1 MMPFL
6 RFTVLCLTGLS
17 LTGIFTACGEASEE
31 NKPAPQQQVR
41 KEKKKKREAIDI
53 FAEPVRR
60 PPIAAPAFSD
70 MSTGTA
76 GNTEVTPPAEIKSEI
91 LQPISS
97 GEADNRTQIRQ
108 SKRSVWQV
116 RTQVPA
122 GSLAESIIQNAQ
134 LPASSRYLWAPQ
146 PVQGSLQLFRVP
158 DVKLS
163 PDASV
168 LVFLETLGEAQGPFG
183 SRLILMSTNNW
194 QVLNILEIRDRYFEK
209 FEFIP
214 GTAKIAALC
223 IAQKACRQEQGFACI
238 DLLTGKE
245 ERFQQID
252 PGIGNMAFLV
262 DSRKNLI
269 VSHPERKA
277 IIVLPLETEGHQ
289 EIRVESAN
297 SMVAMSN
304 DGTELAVLNP
314 KHGRKIEIFRTSD
327 WLPSA
332 TVSLTETLN
341 AKNFHFARGKK
352 SFLICGDPSYSSGSL
367 LVRAGKTIALDG
379 ISSGRALFTE
389 NGKKIYHLTDTA
401 NEIQVID
408 SISGA
413 GQRIIEVNKAEPHF
427 RKSKPGKV
435 THLFYIPSCKGLAM
449 FDSNGNLFLIPAE
462 RQGTEKGNNDERAII
477 FQRDLVL

>member
-1 MMPFL
+1 MTPLL
-6 RFTVLCLTGLS
+6 RFTILCLTGLS
-17 LTGIFTACGEASEE
+17 LIGTFAACGDAPEE
-31 NKPAPQQQVR
+31 NKTVPQQPVR

-53 FAEPVRR
+53 FAEPTRR
-60 PPIAAPAFSD
+60 LPIAAPAFDNTSI
-70 MSTGTA
+70 STGSA
-76 GNTEVTPPAEIKSEI
+76 EMKPPAEIKSEI

-97 GEADNRTQIRQ
+97 GEADSRTQIRQ

-116 RTQVPA
+116 RTPINA
-122 GSLAESIIQNAQ
+122 GSLAESIVQNTQ
-134 LPASSRYLWAPQ
+134 LPENTRYLWVPQ

-183 SRLILMSTNNW
+183 SRLILMSTNSWN
-194 QVLNILEIRDRYFEK
+194 VLNILEIRDRYFEK

-214 GTAKIAALC
+214 GTTKIAALC

-252 PGIGNMAFLV
+252 PGIGDVAFLV
-262 DSRKNLI
+262 DNRKNLI
-269 VSHPERKA
+269 VSHPERQA
-277 IIVLPLETEGHQ
+277 VIVLPLESKGHQ
-289 EIRVESAN
+289 EIQVESPN
-297 SMVAMSN
+297 SMVALSN

-327 WLPSA
+327 WLPAA
-332 TVSLTETLN
+332 TVSLPETIN
-341 AKNFHFARGKK
+341 AKRFYFARGKK

-367 LVRAGKTIALDG
+367 LIRAGKAISPDG
-379 ISSGRALFTE
+379 IASGRALFTE
-389 NGKKIYHLTDTA
+389 NGKKIYHLTDTG

-408 SISGA
+408 SITGA
-413 GQRIIEVNKAEPHF
+413 EQRIIEVNRAEPHF
-427 RKSKPGKV
+427 RKAKPGKV
-435 THLFYIPSCKGLAM
+435 THLFYIPTCKGLAM

-462 RQGTEKGNNDERAII
+462 RQGTEKGKNDERAII
-477 FQRDLVL
+477 FQRDLVQ

>member
-53 FAEPVRR
+53 FAEPERR
-60 PPIAAPAFSD
+60 APIAAPAFD
-70 MSTGTA
+70 NPTMSTGRAETM
-76 GNTEVTPPAEIKSEI
+76 PPAEVESEI

-116 RTQVPA
+116 RTQIPA
-122 GSLAESIIQNAQ
+122 GSFAESIVQNAQ
-134 LPASSRYLWAPQ
+134 LPENSRYLWVPQ
-146 PVQGSLQLFRVP
+146 PVQGSLLLFRVP

-194 QVLNILEIRDRYFEK
+194 QVLNILEIRNRYFEK

-214 GTAKIAALC
+214 GTTKIAALC
-223 IAQKACRQEQGFACI
+223 IAQKACRQAQGFACI

-252 PGIGNMAFLV
+252 PGIGDVAFLV

-269 VSHPERKA
+269 VSHPERQA

-327 WLPSA
+327 WLPAA
-332 TVSLTETLN
+332 TVSLSETLN
-341 AKNFHFARGKK
+341 AKKFHFARGKK
-352 SFLICGDPSYSSGSL
+352 SFLICGDPSFSSGSM
-367 LVRAGKTIALDG
+367 LVRAGKSISLDG
-379 ISSGRALFTE
+379 TSSGRALFTE
-389 NGKKIYHLTDTA
+389 NGKKIYHLTDTG
-401 NEIQVID
+401 NEIRVID
-408 SISGA
+408 GITGA
-413 GQRIIEVNKAEPHF
+413 EQRTIEVNRAEPHF

-462 RQGTEKGNNDERAII
+462 RQGTEKGKNDERAII
-477 FQRDLVL
+477 FQRDQVL